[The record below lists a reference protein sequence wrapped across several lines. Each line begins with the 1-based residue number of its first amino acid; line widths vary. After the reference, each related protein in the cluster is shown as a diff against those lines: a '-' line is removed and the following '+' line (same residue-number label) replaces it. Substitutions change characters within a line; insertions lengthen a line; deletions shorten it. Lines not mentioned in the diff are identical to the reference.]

1 MRPVPPSVVG
11 LEFRMDDWAGSD
23 LRNSWVSESADSW
36 QVTYLLAWGGL
47 GLLGLSCSCFF
58 GWCHTDD

>member
-11 LEFRMDDWAGSD
+11 LEFGMDDWAGSD

-36 QVTYLLAWGGL
+36 QVTYLLAWGGSWFAWFVL
-47 GLLGLSCSCFF
+47 FLFLWLVSYR
-58 GWCHTDD
+58 